1 MMSTNTFHTE
11 RFIEELQTRGSF
23 PSKIECS
30 DGNIYIV
37 KHSQLGNNYKQL
49 INEYIAAHLAK
60 AIGLSIPDF
69 ALIKINPE
77 IFPDNVKFE
86 RGKPNGLGFGSK
98 FLDGVFNVFLKGTKY
113 SELKRISQKPIGKD
127 FLAICIFDVWLRNSD
142 RSINNCNLL
151 IQETPKSIKL
161 VAIDHVSIFAE
172 LNYLKLDQERN
183 EHPPIGDTLIYHDFF
198 SEMYYDNGIFFNKIK
213 DELLQSIYDLPEDA
227 ISKIVESVPEEWH
240 LSSEQKEKIKDF
252 IIHRKKIIE
261 SQINSVLKNAGF

>member
-1 MMSTNTFHTE
+1 MVTTNTFHTE

-23 PSKIECS
+23 PSKIECN

-60 AIGLSIPDF
+60 SIGLSIPDF

-77 IFPDNVKFE
+77 IFPDNAKFD
-86 RGKPNGLGFGSK
+86 RGVPKGLGFGSK
-98 FLDGVFNVFLKGTKY
+98 FLNGTIKEFLSNTKY
-113 SELKRISQKPIGKD
+113 RELKKIANKPLEKD
-127 FLAICIFDVWLRNSD
+127 FTAICIFDIWLRNSD

-151 IQETPKSIKL
+151 IQETSKNINL

-172 LNYLKLDQERN
+172 LNYLQLDN
-183 EHPPIGDTLIYHDFF
+183 EKNELPPVGDTLIYHDFF

-213 DELLQSIYDLPEDA
+213 DELLQSVYELPEDS
-227 ISKIVESVPEEWH
+227 ISQIVESVPEEWH
-240 LSSEQKEKIKDF
+240 LSSEQKEKITDF
-252 IIHRKKIIE
+252 IIHRKKVIG
-261 SQINSVLKNAGF
+261 SQINSVLKDAGF